1 MMKLQGLIVTAQ
13 SLSGNR
19 RLTFGFDAL
28 PFVGVVFFPSSSL
41 VGVMLFLSPAH

>member
-1 MMKLQGLIVTAQ
+1 MMKLQGLIVIAQ
-13 SLSGNR
+13 SLSGDR

-28 PFVGVVFFPSSSL
+28 PFVGVVFFRSSSL